1 MCRVSTI
8 ITDIDKMERQL
19 IQIREQQKEV
29 WNRFS
34 PGWKKWDELTMDF
47 MKPMA
52 DEIIRLLKPKDN
64 DFVLD
69 VASGTSEPG
78 LTIENMLNGGK
89 VIAIDLAEGML
100 DVAIDNANRRG

>member
-1 MCRVSTI
+1 
-8 ITDIDKMERQL
+8 METQL
-19 IQIREQQKEV
+19 IQIRELQKEV

-69 VASGTSEPG
+69 VASGTGEPG
-78 LTIENMLNGGK
+78 LTIAAMLK
-89 VIAIDLAEGML
+89 WW
-100 DVAIDNANRRG
+100 